1 MMLTAAEPRK
11 KGLTALFIDGELAVR
26 VDTAVFLDSKM
37 KIGSDITD
45 EELHVL
51 IEKSDERR
59 AYEKGLYLLE
69 YRAHSQKELAD
80 KIARTFPREAAEKA
94 ADRLAQLG
102 LISDAAY
109 AYSRAAYLFNKK
121 GFSAFRVRCE
131 LRQKGI
137 DEATIEDVVEKT
149 CPDPVERI
157 KEIIEKKY
165 SSFASD
171 EKMKRRAANALK
183 RLGYGWEDIISAFNA
198 LESGDDFY

>member
-1 MMLTAAEPRK
+1 MMLSAAEPRK
-11 KGLTALFIDGELAVR
+11 KGLTALFIDGEFAVKI
-26 VDTAVFLDSKM
+26 DTAVFLDSKI
-37 KIGSDITD
+37 KIGCEITD
-45 EELHVL
+45 EELHGL

-94 ADRLAQLG
+94 AGKLADLG
-102 LISDAAY
+102 LADDAAY

-121 GFSAFRVRCE
+121 GFSAYRVKCE

-137 DEATIEDVVEKT
+137 DEATIEDVIEKT
-149 CPDPVERI
+149 CPDPTEKI

-165 SSFASD
+165 PSFATD
-171 EKMKRRAANALK
+171 EKVKRRAANALK
-183 RLGYGWEDIISAFNA
+183 RLGYGWEDIIGAFDA